1 MSNTSDRGNDSIFST
16 QTLAPAQSVISE
28 ICNSDHTLKGQREC
42 KIIENAL
49 HAVAFTVCAE

>member
-1 MSNTSDRGNDSIFST
+1 MSDRDNSFSIFST

-49 HAVAFTVCAE
+49 HVVAFTVCAE